1 MKPIIICI
9 AGGSGSGKTTL
20 ADKIKEQYIN
30 QVLIIKLDDYYKDQ
44 SHLSF
49 DEREKTN
56 YDHPDAFD
64 YDLFSKQIIMLK
76 NNEPIKKPIYDFPC
90 HNRSNKT
97 EEIEAKRIIII
108 EGIYVLADER
118 IRNLADILIY
128 VDTDADVRF
137 IRRLKRDMKER
148 GRTMDSVINQYLSTV
163 KPMHDQFIEPSKKY
177 AHIIIPEGYNDVA
190 LDLLMSKIK
199 SIL

>member
-64 YDLFSKQIIMLK
+64 YDLFSKM
-76 NNEPIKKPIYDFPC
+76 
-90 HNRSNKT
+90 
-97 EEIEAKRIIII
+97 
-108 EGIYVLADER
+108 V
-118 IRNLADILIY
+118 
-128 VDTDADVRF
+128 
-137 IRRLKRDMKER
+137 
-148 GRTMDSVINQYLSTV
+148 
-163 KPMHDQFIEPSKKY
+163 
-177 AHIIIPEGYNDVA
+177 
-190 LDLLMSKIK
+190 
-199 SIL
+199 